1 MELLEKSL
9 KKGDIKDKS
18 IRKAMKKNSDKHY
31 KEFVKA
37 FDDLGFA
44 KGKMRVKWS
53 DAVHTGKVNLLRIVS
68 KHSNLFKRKLTNE
81 QIKAEKEW
89 LERNYPN
96 VYKIVK

>member
-1 MELLEKSL
+1 
-9 KKGDIKDKS
+9 
-18 IRKAMKKNSDKHY
+18 MKKNSDKHY

-53 DAVHTGKVNLLRIVS
+53 DAVQRCKYSLFFIVT
-68 KHSNLFKRKLTNE
+68 KHSQLFRKKLSNE
-81 QIKAEKEW
+81 RITEEKEW
-89 LERNYPN
+89 LKRNYPD